1 MFLYLYQTAK
11 ILIMKTLP
19 IKTLPL
25 LGLLL
30 VLSCTGNSKTANQQN
45 ETNSENGSLPN
56 PETSDKNSPEYQPA
70 FAGQTRIQ
78 GIKTTTPYQVEV
90 INSDLQKPW
99 GIINLPDGRFLI
111 TSKTGYL
118 NIVSSDGK
126 ATSKVEGLPK
136 VDDKGQGGL
145 LDVALD
151 PDFANNK
158 MIFWSFSEP
167 VPGGNHTAVAKGKLS
182 ADEKTIENPTVIFRA
197 TPTYDGDKHYGS
209 RLEFD
214 KDSYLFVSTGERSDL
229 ETRPYAQKQDSYL
242 GKILKIT
249 KDGKPAPGNPNL
261 AGWKPEIYSTGHRN
275 PQGMAIDEKGQIWD
289 AEMGPRGGD
298 EVNLIQPG
306 KNYGWG
312 DVTYGIEYSGK
323 KINNATTQKTGTEQP
338 VYYWDPSI
346 SMSGITFYNGNISEW
361 KNNLFL
367 GCLSGEKIIR
377 LVIKDN
383 KVMGEEWL
391 LEDKEDRIRDVLNGN
406 DGNLYAVSDSGKL
419 YKISKK

>member
-1 MFLYLYQTAK
+1 MNYLSIRNLSMLGIVFL
-11 ILIMKTLP
+11 
-19 IKTLPL
+19 
-25 LGLLL
+25 
-30 VLSCTGNSKTANQQN
+30 VSCTGSQKTSVAGQD
-45 ETNSENGSLPN
+45 TPVNGILPN
-56 PETSDKNSPEYQPA
+56 PETADKNSPEYQPA
-70 FAGQTRIQ
+70 FAGQTRVP
-78 GIKTTTPYQVEV
+78 GVKTTIPYQVEV

-118 NIVSSDGK
+118 NIVSADGK
-126 ATSKVEGLPK
+126 TISKVEGLPK

-151 PDFANNK
+151 PDFATNR
-158 MIFWSFSEP
+158 MIFWTFSEP
-167 VPGGNHTAVAKGKLS
+167 VSGGNHTAVAKGKLS

-209 RLEFD
+209 RLAFD
-214 KDSYLFVSTGERSDL
+214 KEGYLFVSTGERSDR

-275 PQGMAIDEKGQIWD
+275 PQGMAIDHKGQVWD

-323 KINNATTQKTGTEQP
+323 KINNGTTKKEGTEQP

-346 SMSGITFYNGNISEW
+346 SMSGITFYTGNIEEW
-361 KNNLFL
+361 KNNMMI
-367 GCLSGEKIIR
+367 GCLSGQKIIR
-377 LVIKDN
+377 LVIENN
-383 KVMGEEWL
+383 KVVGEEWL
-391 LEDKEDRIRDVLNGN
+391 LTDKNDRIRDVLNGQ

>member
-1 MFLYLYQTAK
+1 MNYLSIRNLSMLGIVFL
-11 ILIMKTLP
+11 
-19 IKTLPL
+19 
-25 LGLLL
+25 
-30 VLSCTGNSKTANQQN
+30 VSCTGSQKTSVAAQD
-45 ETNSENGSLPN
+45 TTVNGILPN
-56 PETSDKNSPEYQPA
+56 PETADKNSPEYQPA
-70 FAGQTRIQ
+70 FVGQTRVP
-78 GIKTTTPYQVEV
+78 GVKTTIPYQVEV

-118 NIVSSDGK
+118 NIVSADGK
-126 ATSKVEGLPK
+126 TISKVEGLPK

-151 PDFANNK
+151 PYFATNR
-158 MIFWSFSEP
+158 MIFWTFSEP
-167 VPGGNHTAVAKGKLS
+167 VSGGNHTAVAKGKLS

-209 RLEFD
+209 RLAFD
-214 KDSYLFVSTGERSDL
+214 KEGYLFVSTGERSDR

-275 PQGMAIDEKGQIWD
+275 PQGMAIDHKGQVWD

-298 EVNLIQPG
+298 EINLIQPG

-323 KINNATTQKTGTEQP
+323 KINNGTTKKEGTEQP

-346 SMSGITFYNGNISEW
+346 SMSGITFYTGNIEEW
-361 KNNLFL
+361 KNNMMI
-367 GCLSGEKIIR
+367 GCLSGQKIIR
-377 LVIKDN
+377 LVIENN
-383 KVMGEEWL
+383 KVVGEEWL
-391 LEDKEDRIRDVLNGN
+391 LTDKNDRIRDVLNGQ